1 MKEVAEL
8 STKLVIEFLDRSSY
22 VHFGTFRVHYSAPHS
37 ELNVFRGPIMKKL
50 CLLVAALFV
59 VLMLSGMPAFA
70 DASATGCQN
79 SDNKASGCSSVAT
92 TAPEPGS
99 LALLAAGIL
108 VVGVGAAI
116 VRRRRLLHN

>member
-1 MKEVAEL
+1 
-8 STKLVIEFLDRSSY
+8 
-22 VHFGTFRVHYSAPHS
+22 
-37 ELNVFRGPIMKKL
+37 MKKV
-50 CLLVAALFV
+50 CLLVVSLFV
-59 VLMLSGMPAFA
+59 VLMLSCMPAFA

-79 SDNKASGCSSVAT
+79 SDNRASGCSADPT

-99 LALLAAGIL
+99 LGLLAAGIL

>member
-1 MKEVAEL
+1 MKEVTEL
-8 STKLVIEFLDRSSY
+8 STKLVVEFLDRSSY
-22 VHFGTFRVHYSAPHS
+22 VHFGTSRVHYSARPS
-37 ELNVFRGPIMKKL
+37 ELNVFRGPIMKEL
-50 CLLVAALFV
+50 CLLVAALFM

-70 DASATGCQN
+70 DASATGCKN
-79 SDNKASGCSSVAT
+79 SDNRASGCSDPT

-99 LALLAAGIL
+99 LGLLAAGIL